1 MNEGLDPG
9 TISSDPKQP
18 LALNPSLITSAR
30 GHSQWMIDNDIFSH
44 TGVNG
49 SSPGDRMAAAG
60 YQFLGSWGWG
70 ENIAWSGST
79 PSSPPPLATTAELHQ
94 DLFVDSDIDGRG
106 HRVNLMNP
114 NFREVGTGIAFGI
127 FSGYNAEMATEDF
140 AYSYVSGGDSFLT
153 GVAYDDRLVSQDSF
167 YTPGEGLGGVT
178 ITATRATDKAAFST
192 TTWSS
197 GGYSLA
203 LPTGTYDVTASGA
216 GLPTNITVRNV
227 TIGTSNVEVDFTP
240 ATQVPDL
247 ALSISHSG
255 TFKQGDKGDT
265 YTIVVSN
272 VGAGSTTGLV
282 TVSDT
287 LPAGLTPTAADAGPI
302 NGWTVSTSG
311 QTVTATRSDALAGG
325 ASYPALTVAVDV
337 APNAPQSVTNTASVS
352 GGGETNTVNDPAGD
366 PTSITA
372 VPALVTSVDSL
383 GVRLGSGAT
392 FGVKLSAQPQSNV
405 TVSVSRVSGDTDI
418 AVAAGSS
425 LTFTPAN
432 WNAYQQV
439 TLSQAQEADTVEGT
453 ATIRCSASGL
463 ADKNVTAC
471 EFIPSDMNWDGIVSI
486 IGDVPA
492 FVQVVYHQ
500 DLNGYQQQFPGR
512 DPTFP
517 GDGNGDGILSI
528 IGDVPGFMNRVYFG
542 QVALEQSALQD
553 TPAGTS
559 DASEKMMSE
568 AAASSPSPHV
578 PVLPSLAPVSTTTGD
593 LAGQVFYLDFDGA
606 ANVTY
611 HGALTVGPFDVP
623 AFQAPG
629 ALAGQEQAIIAGVLT
644 QLETAFAGSGVSFTT
659 QQPAAGQTYSTIYIG
674 GAGSAFTQYGS
685 FLGVAQQVDVGDR
698 DRGDDA
704 WVFTER
710 LGRDVTDSRVLIDRL
725 VTVITHEV
733 GHLLGYTHVPA

>member
-1 MNEGLDPG
+1 L
-9 TISSDPKQP
+9 S
-18 LALNPSLITSAR
+18 
-30 GHSQWMIDNDIFSH
+30 
-44 TGVNG
+44 
-49 SSPGDRMAAAG
+49 
-60 YQFLGSWGWG
+60 
-70 ENIAWSGST
+70 
-79 PSSPPPLATTAELHQ
+79 
-94 DLFVDSDIDGRG
+94 
-106 HRVNLMNP
+106 
-114 NFREVGTGIAFGI
+114 
-127 FSGYNAEMATEDF
+127 
-140 AYSYVSGGDSFLT
+140 
-153 GVAYDDRLVSQDSF
+153 
-167 YTPGEGLGGVT
+167 
-178 ITATRATDKAAFST
+178 
-192 TTWSS
+192 
-197 GGYSLA
+197 
-203 LPTGTYDVTASGA
+203 
-216 GLPTNITVRNV
+216 TNITLRDV
-227 TIGTSNVEVDFTP
+227 TIGTSNVQVDFTP

-247 ALSISHSG
+247 TLSISHSG
-255 TFKQGDKGDT
+255 TFKQGDNADT

-272 VGAGSTTGLV
+272 VGPGSTTGLV
-282 TVSDT
+282 TVSNT
-287 LPAGLTPTAADAGPI
+287 LPAGLTPTAADAGTI

-337 APNAPQSVTNTASVS
+337 ALNAPQSVTNTASVS
-352 GGGETNTVNDPAGD
+352 GGGETNTANDTAGD

-372 VPALVTSVDSL
+372 VLTIVASVDSL

-439 TLSQAQEADTVEGT
+439 TVSQAQEADTVEGT

-471 EFIPSDMNWDGIVSI
+471 EFIPGDMNWDGIVSI

-492 FVQVVYHQ
+492 FVQVVYRQ
-500 DLNGYQQQFPGR
+500 DLNGYHQQFPGR

-528 IGDVPGFMNRVYFG
+528 IGDVPGFVNRVYFG
-542 QVALEQSALQD
+542 QVALEQSALQG

-559 DASEKMMSE
+559 DAGEKMMST
-568 AAASSPSPHV
+568 AAATSSSPHV
-578 PVLPSLAPVSTTTGD
+578 PVLPGLAPVSTTTGD

-629 ALAGQEQAIIAGVLT
+629 ALAGQEQAIIAGVLAR
-644 QLETAFAGSGVSFTT
+644 LEAMFAGSGISFTT
-659 QQPAAGQTYSTIYIG
+659 QQPPAGQTYSTIYIG
-674 GAGSAFTQYGS
+674 GDGSAFTQYGS
-685 FLGVAQQVDVGDR
+685 FLGLAQQVDVGDR
-698 DRGDDA
+698 DRGDNA
-704 WVFTER
+704 WVFTKQV
-710 LGRDVTDSRVLIDRL
+710 GRDVTDASVLIDRL
-725 VTVITHEV
+725 TTVIAHEV
-733 GHLLGYTHVPA
+733 GHLLGYAHLPA